1 MKFLFTSLFFFFFSS
16 LLAQQQFGAPVND
29 GDAVEASQIDIDGDL
44 ETITKVKGTVQEVC
58 KVKGCWMTMDL
69 GNDRSM
75 RITFRDYGFF
85 VPTNSSG
92 RTAIL
97 EGELK
102 TEIIDVPT
110 LKHFAKD
117 AGQAP
122 EEIEAIDQPVTE
134 LVFVADGVLLLD

>member
-1 MKFLFTSLFFFFFSS
+1 MKVLFTSLFFFCFSS
-16 LLAQQQFGAPVND
+16 LLAQQQFGAPVNA

-85 VPTNSSG
+85 VPSNSSG
-92 RTAIL
+92 KTAVL
-97 EGELK
+97 EGELR

-122 EEIEAIDQPVTE
+122 EDIEAIDQPVTE